1 MLVCL
6 SAAGGE
12 TVIVVKSAT
21 LVLADE
27 EAGKQWVTT
36 ELTKRHENAI
46 LRKLVSMLA
55 PATVLRP
62 EKRTYRLPRV
72 PLTFR

>member
-1 MLVCL
+1 MVIVLLVCP

-12 TVIVVKSAT
+12 TVIVVKAAT

-36 ELTKRHENAI
+36 ELTKRDGNAM
-46 LRKLVSMLA
+46 LRKLVSLLA
-55 PATVLRP
+55 PASVEFWTFQ
-62 EKRTYRLPRV
+62 V
-72 PLTFR
+72 PT